1 MFKKKKLKEKD
12 INKNNFTE
20 KKHTINKIKKQE
32 TKYTVFLVIF
42 FMVLFSII
50 GYNILVFNDKDLE
63 NIVLEKDETLEN
75 LTFTSPSITL
85 NENDILD
92 DDKGLEKKP
101 YRLRIENNKSTKVKY
116 TVFLEEDKFAQK
128 TCGCNNNNNYLL
140 KYSLD
145 KKNISIFNNDT
156 PIIRE
161 IREKSKEEILI
172 TLWLDKNSSLTENF
186 HFHGHFVLKE
196 IKG

>member
-116 TVFLEEDKFAQK
+116 TVFLEEDKFEKK

-172 TLWLDKNSSLTENF
+172 TLWLDKNRSLTENF